1 MDALSRRHLFGAAG
15 ALATLSV
22 LGRESAAQARD
33 RLVIGMS
40 LEPPVLDP
48 TRNAAAAIR
57 EVTTPSIF
65 ESLGRIDRTGAVGPG
80 LAESWNVSED
90 GKEYI
95 FKIRPN
101 VKFHD
106 GEPLDAAV
114 VKYSLDRLFAPES
127 TNPAKSL
134 YTDIEKVEVVD
145 PSTVKVTLKS
155 PNSFLLYSLSLGD
168 AGIMH
173 PKTAATNDKN
183 PIGTGPFMFKERKE
197 GDSITLVK
205 SPTYRDAGAIKLET
219 VIFKIV
225 KDPSAQVS
233 ALLAGDVDA
242 FPGFQA
248 PELVDRLKK
257 DPRFV
262 VVVGTTEGEVILAT
276 NNGKKPFDNPKVRQA
291 MAHAINRDEL
301 ISAESGFGVP
311 IGSHFAPHNK
321 AYIDLTK
328 TYPFDIAKGKALLAE
343 AGYPNGFEASLKLP
357 PVGYAQR
364 AGEVLASQLGKI
376 GIKVAITQLQWPQWL
391 AEVFKEKNYDLTIVA
406 HTEANDLDR
415 YARDGYYWNY
425 NSPEFKAKWREVVAT
440 TDFTKRDEL
449 LKECQRIIARDA
461 ANGFLYQLAKIGVWK
476 KELVGMWENDPS
488 PSADF
493 AGLGLV
499 RSAIDV
505 IGPDIS
511 QDECPDADED
521 VDEDLHGGRGG
532 DDPAGLI
539 VDAFG
544 CGLGEDQRLGDATAC
559 DGGAI
564 SLDRKADPGAC
575 HERLLP
581 QEGLREEGQDQ
592 HFDDRENHDR
602 RQNQSDQRGGQ
613 PTREKLDHAFQE
625 TALRSTHGV
634 GEFSHMPISSFFHT
648 PILASW

>member
-1 MDALSRRHLFGAAG
+1 MDSLSRRHLFGAAG

-22 LGRESAAQARD
+22 LGTDALLSEAWAQGPAKD
-33 RLVIGMS
+33 RLVNGLS

-48 TRNAAAAIR
+48 TKNAAAAIR

-65 ESLGRIDRTGAVGPG
+65 EALGRIDRTGAVGPG

-90 GKEYI
+90 GKEYV
-95 FKIRPN
+95 FKIRQG

-106 GEPLDAAV
+106 GEALDASV
-114 VKYSLDRLFAPES
+114 VKFTLDRLFAADS

-134 YTDIEKVEVVD
+134 YTDIEKVEIVD

-173 PKTAATNDKN
+173 PKSAPTNDKN

-205 SPTYRDAGAIKLET
+205 APTYRDAASIKLNT
-219 VIFKIV
+219 VIFKVV

-233 ALLAGDVDA
+233 ALLAGDVDT

-248 PELVDRLKK
+248 PELVERLRK
-257 DPRFV
+257 DARFA

-291 MAHAINRDEL
+291 MAHAINRAEL
-301 ISAESGFGVP
+301 IDAESGFGTP

-328 TYPFDIAKGKALLAE
+328 TYPLDIAKGKALLAE

-391 AEVFKEKNYDLTIVA
+391 SEVFKERNYDLTIVA
-406 HTEANDLDR
+406 HTEANDIDR

-425 NSPEFKAKWREVVAT
+425 NSPEFKAKWREVVAA
-440 TDFTKRDEL
+440 TDFAKRDEL
-449 LKECQRIIARDA
+449 LKDCQRIIARDA
-461 ANGFLYQLAKIGVWK
+461 VNGYLYQLAKIGVWK
-476 KELVGMWENDPS
+476 KELVGMWENS
-488 PSADF
+488 PTPAT
-493 AGLGLV
+493 
-499 RSAIDV
+499 
-505 IGPDIS
+505 
-511 QDECPDADED
+511 
-521 VDEDLHGGRGG
+521 DL
-532 DDPAGLI
+532 
-539 VDAFG
+539 
-544 CGLGEDQRLGDATAC
+544 T
-559 DGGAI
+559 
-564 SLDRKADPGAC
+564 
-575 HERLLP
+575 
-581 QEGLREEGQDQ
+581 
-592 HFDDRENHDR
+592 
-602 RQNQSDQRGGQ
+602 
-613 PTREKLDHAFQE
+613 
-625 TALRSTHGV
+625 GV
-634 GEFSHMPISSFFHT
+634 
-648 PILASW
+648 SWK

>member
-1 MDALSRRHLFGAAG
+1 VNSFSRRHLLGAAG
-15 ALATLSV
+15 ALATV
-22 LGRESAAQARD
+22 SAVGAEAWAQAKD

-48 TRNAAAAIR
+48 TKNAAAAIR

-95 FKIRPN
+95 FKLRQG

-106 GEPLDAAV
+106 GEPLDASV
-114 VKYSLDRLFAPES
+114 VKFTLDRLFAADS

-134 YTDIEKVEVVD
+134 YTDIDKVEVVD
-145 PSTVKVTLKS
+145 PMTVKVTLKS

-205 SPTYRDAGAIKLET
+205 SPTWRDHGAIKLNT
-219 VIFKIV
+219 VIFKII
-225 KDPSAQVS
+225 KDPSAQVN

-257 DPRFV
+257 DPRFA

-276 NNGKKPFDNPKVRQA
+276 NNSKKPFSDLKVRQA

-321 AYIDLTK
+321 AYIDLTR
-328 TYPFDIAKGKALLAE
+328 TYPFDIAKAKALLAE
-343 AGYPNGFEASLKLP
+343 AGYPNGFDASLKLP

-364 AGEVLASQLGKI
+364 AGEVIAAQLGKI

-391 AEVFKEKNYDLTIVA
+391 SEVFKERNYDLTIVA

-415 YARDGYYWNY
+415 YARDGYYWGY
-425 NSPEFKAKWREVVAT
+425 DSPEFKAKWREVVAA
-440 TDFTKRDEL
+440 TDFAKRDAL
-449 LKECQRIIARDA
+449 LKDAQRIVARDA
-461 ANGFLYQLAKIGVWK
+461 VNGFLFQLAKIGVWK
-476 KELVGMWENDPS
+476 KDLVGMWENS
-488 PSADF
+488 PT
-493 AGLGLV
+493 
-499 RSAIDV
+499 
-505 IGPDIS
+505 P
-511 QDECPDADED
+511 Q
-521 VDEDLHGGRGG
+521 VDL
-532 DDPAGLI
+532 
-539 VDAFG
+539 
-544 CGLGEDQRLGDATAC
+544 T
-559 DGGAI
+559 
-564 SLDRKADPGAC
+564 
-575 HERLLP
+575 
-581 QEGLREEGQDQ
+581 
-592 HFDDRENHDR
+592 
-602 RQNQSDQRGGQ
+602 
-613 PTREKLDHAFQE
+613 
-625 TALRSTHGV
+625 GV
-634 GEFSHMPISSFFHT
+634 H
-648 PILASW
+648 WK